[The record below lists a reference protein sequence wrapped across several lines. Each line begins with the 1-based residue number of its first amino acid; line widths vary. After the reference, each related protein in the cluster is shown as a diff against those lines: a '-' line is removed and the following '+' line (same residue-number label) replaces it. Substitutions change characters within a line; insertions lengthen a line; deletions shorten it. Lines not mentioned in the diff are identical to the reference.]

1 MLLVRLFYLYFVS
14 GFLGVILVSP
24 VFADAKVDGFFRQD
38 MVTSGMFEGD
48 RHIEEIQPD
57 NSGRETFFI
66 SREERRRHPERAVS
80 NSIEPV
86 PPSLR
91 LRRYPLISYPF
102 LPGAW
107 VPGIHYSPRR
117 LRENRINSYQLSSGQ
132 QPPPAAVPQPSL
144 VPPTILEPGD
154 SFNINEKY
162 EIESFGL
169 EPEEP
174 EM

>member
-1 MLLVRLFYLYFVS
+1 LIVRIFSFFRISV
-14 GFLGVILVSP
+14 FLNVILITS
-24 VFADAKVDGFFRQD
+24 VFADAKVDGFFKED
-38 MVTSGMFEGD
+38 MVTHGMFEGD
-48 RHIEEIQPD
+48 RHIEEMKAD
-57 NSGRETFFI
+57 DSGRDTFFI

-107 VPGIHYSPRR
+107 FPGIHYSPRR
-117 LRENRINSYQLSSGQ
+117 LRENRINSYQLSAE
-132 QPPPAAVPQPSL
+132 QPPPPATVSHPPL
-144 VPPTILEPGD
+144 IPPTILEPGD
-154 SFNINEKY
+154 SFNINKRY